1 MQAVEQDNSSAL
13 QKWLYPSPSVGLGTN
28 TAANSDTCLNN
39 FPNSRHFVNQDFTTS
54 TCPFYPT
61 LHKFNA
67 VEVISPAYTSK
78 ENKKYRHDSPN
89 GLPQDQKHLYNHV
102 TVQLFARD
110 NGTNGQAHPN
120 QRNISSTFN
129 ANFQELVKDQVSLQD
144 CKRHIYADKR
154 YQNYAISSLW

>member
-1 MQAVEQDNSSAL
+1 MQAMEQDNSSTL
-13 QKWLYPSPSVGLGTN
+13 QKMLYPSPSTDPDTN

-39 FPNSRHFVNQDFTTS
+39 FPNSRHFVNQDFTAS
-54 TCPFYPT
+54 TYPFHPT

-67 VEVISPAYTSK
+67 AYNSK
-78 ENKKYRHDSPN
+78 KNKKYQHDSPN
-89 GLPQDQKHLYNHV
+89 GLPRDQQRLYNHA

-110 NGTNGQAHPN
+110 DSTNSQAHPN

-144 CKRHIYADKR
+144 CKRRIYADKR